1 MKKLICLLLA
11 VLLCTGIM
19 VSAEGQ
25 SVLKAASA
33 PIKVGAGS
41 FNGGVSIRQGNY
53 IGFENVD
60 LTGIKSIYIKG
71 DCDMPYAGNG
81 DAFGIRIDDPVKGDC
96 LGYIVF
102 NEHKEN
108 LRMGTAIK
116 EVTGTHNLYFVS
128 TYGDLST
135 TIGIKEIELSK
146 NAYDGKAYVPVPD
159 SAIIDNY
166 ADTWAGTDMWGRK
179 IADHEETG
187 PVKEGLHE
195 VGMLY
200 WNWTVTD
207 IHNARIPSEIIAA
220 HPSEKE
226 NFYSDV
232 WDTNGNYFWAKPL
245 FGFYTSNEYWV
256 YRRHA
261 EMLANAGV
269 DAIFLDFSNGSG
281 AFIKQTYTLL
291 SAFYDAKKAG
301 VNVPGVSC
309 LSSWNS
315 DYGNRLDQALCIYLN
330 FFNRENYTDLWYK
343 WDGKPVMFGATNPES
358 LERFVTGENPETDA
372 LLEKIFETFT
382 FRETGSRQGG
392 EYSDKKA
399 WNWLMQYPQT
409 AYGKMADGR
418 VESVS
423 AGTGINQ
430 SYVFM
435 FEKTGVFSDPY
446 TKGRSY
452 TEGFGE
458 DYRSEAMH
466 MGYFFREQMSR
477 VLDLDPAM
485 VMIDGWNEWTAVRN
499 SEYSGFKN
507 SFVDTFDDENSRDFE
522 PSRGVL
528 KDGYYNILVDYIR
541 KYKGVRPAP
550 LASGE
555 VTINVSG
562 DASQWNAVAPEFINI
577 DGGYERNATGLTNGD
592 TGEKY
597 VFTSKLS
604 NVIRRSKVARDKDYF
619 YFMAA
624 CEDDIKDNDSF
635 MHLYIDVDRNRAT
648 GWEGYDISVN
658 VTGKGEIATYKDGAW
673 VKIADATSNIKGNV
687 YTVSIPRG
695 ILGETDKADL
705 EFKWADYAFENG
717 DILRFYEFGSVAP
730 MGRFNY
736 LYTEI
741 PQKSLS
747 SETRKALSD
756 TSVFKAGSNKMFVNG
771 GKTYV
776 YDADTRVSAFMENGT
791 LYVPAIAFEYIL
803 GDGETK
809 MEYRASKNM
818 FFLKNFNLKNFEIT
832 DHIWSYTVIGTKDV
846 RINGEAAALQAPVIV
861 KDGLCYVPLTYVC
874 DVFGWKMYNEGD
886 IFSVSSH
893 EIDVNAVKTAAS
905 EF

>member
-11 VLLCTGIM
+11 LILCAGIVS
-19 VSAEGQ
+19 VSANGDNYIL
-25 SVLKAASA
+25 VTSA
-33 PIKVGAGS
+33 TENSGVGIK
-41 FNGGVSIRQGNY
+41 NGGATLNRGGY
-53 IGFENVD
+53 LGFENVD
-60 LTGIKSIYIKG
+60 LTGVKSISLKG
-71 DCDMPYAGNG
+71 ISSLTGGANG

-96 LGYIVF
+96 LGYVVF
-102 NEHKEN
+102 NEE
-108 LRMGTAIK
+108 GEDVTFSTDIK
-116 EVTGTHNLYFVS
+116 EVSGVHKLYITS
-128 TYGDLST
+128 TYGGNSLIT
-135 TIGIKEIELSK
+135 LKEIVLSENPAEK
-146 NAYDGKAYVPVPD
+146 KVYVPVSD
-159 SAIIDNY
+159 SVIVDNFS
-166 ADTWAGTDMWGRK
+166 DTWAGTDHMGRK
-179 IADHEETG
+179 LADFEEVG

-200 WNWTVTD
+200 WDWTVTD
-207 IHNARIPSEIIAA
+207 LRNARIPSEIIAA
-220 HPSEKE
+220 HPSEKD

-232 WDTNGNYFWAKPL
+232 WDENGNYFWAEPL

-261 EMLANAGV
+261 EMLTNAGV
-269 DAIFLDFSNGSG
+269 DAIFFDFSNGSS
-281 AFIKQTYTLL
+281 AFIVQTNTLF

-309 LSSWNS
+309 LSSWNG
-315 DYGNRLDQALCIYLN
+315 DYENRLAQIKCLYLN
-330 FFNRENYTDLWYK
+330 YFRPEKYNDLWYK
-343 WDGKPVMFGATNPES
+343 WEGKPVMFGSTNPDT
-358 LERFVTGENPETDA
+358 LARFIKGEDPENDA
-372 LLEKIFETFT
+372 LLKEIFDYFT
-382 FRETGSRQGG
+382 FRANGSRQGG
-392 EYSDKKA
+392 EYSDEKA

-409 AYGKMADGR
+409 AYGKTADGR
-418 VESVS
+418 IESMS
-423 AGTGINQ
+423 AGTAINQ

-458 DYRSEAMH
+458 DYRPEAMH

-477 VLDLDPAM
+477 VLATDPAL

-499 SEYSGFKN
+499 AEYSGFKN

-522 PSRGVL
+522 PSAGVL
-528 KDGYYNILVDYIR
+528 GDGYYNILVDYVR

-555 VTINVSG
+555 VTIDINGDIAQWSDVS
-562 DASQWNAVAPEFINI
+562 PEFINI

-604 NVIRRSKVARDKDYF
+604 NIIRYAKVARDGENF
-619 YFMAA
+619 YFMAE
-624 CEDDIKDNDSF
+624 CEGDVVKNDSF
-635 MHLYIDVDRNRAT
+635 MHLYIDADRNRAT
-648 GWEGYDISVN
+648 GWEGYDYAVN
-658 VTGKGEIATYKDGAW
+658 VTGDGEISTYNGSAW
-673 VKIADATSNIKGNV
+673 EKVADSLNGINGKY
-687 YTVSIPRG
+687 YTVAIPRS
-695 ILGETDKADL
+695 ILSEDVADL
-705 EFKWADYAFENG
+705 EFKWADYSFENG

-741 PQKSLS
+741 QQKSLS

-756 TSVFKAGSNKMFVNG
+756 TSVFKAGSNKMFVSG

-776 YDADTRVSAFMENGT
+776 YDADTRISTFTENGM
-791 LYVPAIAFEYIL
+791 LYVPAIAYEYIM

-809 MEYRASKNM
+809 MEYRQSKNM

-832 DHIWSYTVIGTKDV
+832 DNIWSYTVIGTNEV
-846 RINGEAAALQAPVIV
+846 RINGEAATLSAPVIV
-861 KDGLCYVPLTYVC
+861 RDGLCYVPLSYVC
-874 DVFGWKMYNEGD
+874 EVFGWHMYKEGG
-886 IFSVSSH
+886 IYAVSSH
-893 EIDVNAVKTAAS
+893 EIDINAVRTAAA

>member
-1 MKKLICLLLA
+1 MKKSVCLILALILCIGTLA
-11 VLLCTGIM
+11 VTASGDATIASASATENKGGY
-19 VSAEGQ
+19 VSA
-25 SVLKAASA
+25 
-33 PIKVGAGS
+33 AGVTM
-41 FNGGVSIRQGNY
+41 NKGGY
-53 IGFENVD
+53 IGFDNVD
-60 LTGIKSIYIKG
+60 LTGIKSISIKG
-71 DCDMPYAGNG
+71 NCSLTGGSNG
-81 DAFGIRIDDPVKGDC
+81 DAYGIKIDDPVKGDC
-96 LGYIVF
+96 LGYVMF
-102 NEHKEN
+102 NKE
-108 LRMGTAIK
+108 GKDITFSADIK
-116 EVTGTHNLYFVS
+116 EVTGVHKLYIVS
-128 TYGDLST
+128 TYGTNSLNTVSEITLSASPA
-135 TIGIKEIELSK
+135 KK
-146 NAYDGKAYVPVPD
+146 NVYVPVPD

-166 ADTWAGTDMWGRK
+166 SDTWAGTDLWGRK
-179 IADHEETG
+179 LADFEEVG
-187 PVKEGLHE
+187 AVKEGLHE

-200 WNWTVTD
+200 WNWTTTD
-207 IHNARIPSEIIAA
+207 IQNARIPSVIIAA

-226 NFYSDV
+226 NYYSEV
-232 WDTNGNYFWAKPL
+232 WDTNGNYFWAEPL

-269 DAIFLDFSNGSG
+269 DAIFFDFSNGGG
-281 AFIKQTYTLL
+281 AFVKQTNLL
-291 SAFYDAKKAG
+291 FSAFYDAKKAG
-301 VNVPGVSC
+301 INVPGVSC
-309 LSSWNS
+309 LSSWS
-315 DYGNRLDQALCIYLN
+315 GDYEARLSQIKSIYLN
-330 FFNRENYTDLWYK
+330 YFKPEKYNDLWYK
-343 WDGKPVMFGATNPES
+343 WEGKPVMFGSTNPDTLS
-358 LERFVTGENPETDA
+358 RFVTGEDPENDA
-372 LLEKIFETFT
+372 LLKEIFEYFT
-382 FRETGSRQGG
+382 FRANGSRTVG
-392 EYSDKKA
+392 EYSDAKA

-458 DYRSEAMH
+458 DYRPEAVH

-507 SFVDTFDDENSRDFE
+507 SFVDTFDDEGSRDFE
-522 PSRGVL
+522 PSKGIL

-555 VTINVSG
+555 VTIDLNG
-562 DASQWNAVAPEFINI
+562 DASQWDAVAPEFINVE
-577 DGGYERNATGLTNGD
+577 GGYERNATGLTNGD

-604 NVIRRSKVARDKDYF
+604 NVIRRAKVARDGENF
-619 YFMAA
+619 YFMAK
-624 CEDDIKDNDSF
+624 CEKDVVKNDSF
-635 MHLYIDVDRNRAT
+635 MHLYIDADRNRAT
-648 GWEGYDISVN
+648 GWEGYEFSVN
-658 VTGKGEIATYKDGAW
+658 VTGEGELSKWNGSAFVKASDIA
-673 VKIADATSNIKGNV
+673 SSIKGNI
-687 YTVSIPRG
+687 YTVSIPKSV
-695 ILGETDKADL
+695 LGEDVADL
-705 EFKWADYAFENG
+705 EFKWADYSFENG

-736 LYTEI
+736 LYTEVA
-741 PQKSLS
+741 QKSLDAS
-747 SETRKALSD
+747 TRKALSD
-756 TSVFKAGSNKMFVNG
+756 TSVFKAGANKMFVNG

-776 YDADTRVSAFMENGT
+776 YDADTRISTFTENGT

-818 FFLKNFNLKNFEIT
+818 LFLKNFNLKNFEIV
-832 DHIWSYTVIGTKDV
+832 DHIWSYTTVGSNEV
-846 RINGEAAALQAPVIV
+846 RINGEAAALSAPVLV

-874 DVFGWKMYNEGD
+874 EVFGWKYYTEGD
-886 IFSVSSH
+886 IFAVSSH
-893 EIDVNAVKTAAS
+893 EIDVNAVKTAAA